1 MSGIS
6 LGITIGLS
14 VLTALGAGI
23 LFGSYFRNILKGKK
37 LAEAESDAKQKLED
51 IGLQTKSLLLEAK
64 DEASRI
70 RSAAD
75 EELKERRGQ
84 LLEQERRLIQKDEGL
99 ERRGETLVQ
108 REAAT
113 SKHEQEIE
121 GTQARIEELK
131 EQQLKD
137 LEEIAKLSLQEA
149 RNSVFQKAEES
160 LEHEIARRYRDLE
173 QEYKDETD
181 QKARKY
187 IALAIQRLA
196 SDVVSESTTK
206 LIPIPNDE
214 MKGRLIGREGRNIRA
229 IEQATGVDLVI
240 DDTPQAVSISCFDP
254 IRRET
259 ARITLENLIKDG
271 RIHPTRVEE
280 MAEKARI
287 EVDESIRDA
296 GQQAVFD
303 SGVRGIHPELVK
315 LLGRLK
321 FRTSYGGNV
330 LTHSVEASLLAGM
343 IASELGANVQVS
355 KAGALL
361 HDIGKALTHEIEGPH
376 AEIGAEMA
384 TKYQISDPVR
394 QAIEE
399 HHDEDKGS
407 LEAFV
412 VVAADAI
419 SSARPGARSDTL
431 EQFAKR
437 MRDLEEVGNGF
448 PGVDKCFAIQA
459 GREIRILVEPDNVLD
474 DNAPKLARDVAKKIE
489 ETLAFPGQI
498 KVTVIRETR
507 SVEYAR

>member
-6 LGITIGLS
+6 LIFTLAIS
-14 VLTALGAGI
+14 VFAALGMG
-23 LFGSYFRNILKGKK
+23 LLLGSYLRSIVKGKK
-37 LAEAESDAKQKLED
+37 LAEVEARATQALEEVD
-51 IGLQTKSLLLEAK
+51 LRTKSSLLEAK
-64 DEASRI
+64 EEASRI
-70 RSAAD
+70 RSVAD
-75 EELKERRGQ
+75 EELRERRSELYQ
-84 LLEQERRLIQKDEGL
+84 QERRISQRDEGL
-99 ERRGETLVQ
+99 ERRVNALDR
-108 REAAT
+108 REALT
-113 SKHEQEIE
+113 QEHETEIDE
-121 GTQARIEELK
+121 IRTKVEELK
-131 EQQLKD
+131 GKHLAELEQA
-137 LEEIAKLSLQEA
+137 AKLTFQEA
-149 RNSVFQKAEES
+149 RETVFQKAEES

-173 QEYKDETD
+173 QEYKEDTD
-181 QKARKY
+181 HKARKY

-206 LIPIPNDE
+206 FIPIPNDE

-254 IRRET
+254 VRREA
-259 ARITLENLIKDG
+259 ARITVENLIKDG
-271 RIHPTRVEE
+271 RIHPTRIEE
-280 MAEKARI
+280 MAEKARV
-287 EVDESIRDA
+287 EVEESIKDA

-303 SGVRGIHPELVK
+303 SGVRGVHPELVK

-330 LTHSVEASLLAGM
+330 LQHSVEASLLAGM
-343 IASELGANVQVS
+343 IASELGADVQVS

-384 TKYQISDPVR
+384 AKFQIPAPIR

-419 SSARPGARSDTL
+419 SSARPGARRDTL

-448 PGVDKCFAIQA
+448 PGVGKCYAIQA
-459 GREIRILVEPDNVLD
+459 GREIRILVEPDNVPD

>member
-1 MSGIS
+1 MSGLS
-6 LGITIGLS
+6 LGITIGIS

-23 LFGSYFRNILKGKK
+23 LFGSYFKNILKGKK
-37 LAEAESDAKQKLED
+37 LAEAEVNAKQTLEE
-51 IGLQTKSLLLEAK
+51 IELQKKSLLIEAK
-64 DEASRI
+64 EEATKI
-70 RSAAD
+70 RSVAD
-75 EELKERRGQ
+75 EELKERRGELHQ
-84 LLEQERRLIQKDEGL
+84 QERRLNQKDESL
-99 ERRGETLVQ
+99 ERRTSLLDQ
-108 REAAT
+108 REATT
-113 SKHEQEIE
+113 SQHEQEIE
-121 GTQARIEELK
+121 GAQAQIKELK
-131 EQQLKD
+131 DQQLRE

-149 RNSVFQKAEES
+149 RDTVFQQAEES
-160 LEHEIARRYRDLE
+160 LELEIARRYRDLE
-173 QEYKDETD
+173 QQYKEETD

-280 MAEKARI
+280 MAAKARV
-287 EVDESIRDA
+287 EVDESIKEA

-303 SGVRGIHPELVK
+303 AGVRGIHPELIK

-343 IASELGANVQVS
+343 IASEIGANVQVS

-361 HDIGKALTHEIEGPH
+361 HDIGKALTHEVEGSH

-384 TKYQISDPVR
+384 TKYQIPAPVR

-399 HHDEDKGS
+399 HHDEEKGS

-448 PGVDKCFAIQA
+448 PGVDKCYAIQA